1 MLQEQVMVQD
11 GAENDYPFIA
21 PLTYLWYGGEV
32 NAAEILR
39 VLDRAASDDHF
50 IAQLTYHGDEALQNY
65 DLTNEEKA
73 ALLSGDIGW
82 IEARVGKLDARLR
95 TWLDCRLQQEI
106 W

>member
-1 MLQEQVMVQD
+1 MFQRQVIAQD
-11 GAENDYPFIA
+11 KAESDYPFVA
-21 PLTYLWYGGEV
+21 PLTFLWYGGEV

-39 VLDRAASDDHF
+39 VLDRAANDDRF
-50 IAQLTYHGDEALQNY
+50 IAQLTYHGSEALQDY

-73 ALLSGDIGW
+73 ALLSGDIRW